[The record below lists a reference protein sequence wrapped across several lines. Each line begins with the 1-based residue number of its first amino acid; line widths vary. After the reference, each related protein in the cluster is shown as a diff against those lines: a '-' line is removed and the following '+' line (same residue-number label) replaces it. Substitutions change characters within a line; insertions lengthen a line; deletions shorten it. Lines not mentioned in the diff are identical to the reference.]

1 MIRCIGLYVSL
12 PFMFRRYG
20 KGMGTPSS
28 RFEGCGRRTHIQ
40 RVAVDK
46 SMPPLLT
53 VHKYVNYWD
62 LMLLEIPL
70 VFLTD

>member
-1 MIRCIGLYVSL
+1 M
-12 PFMFRRYG
+12 
-20 KGMGTPSS
+20 PSS

-70 VFLTD
+70 IFLTD

>member
-1 MIRCIGLYVSL
+1 MARN
-12 PFMFRRYG
+12 
-20 KGMGTPSS
+20 GTPSS
-28 RFEGCGRRTHIQ
+28 RFEGCGRRMHIQ

-70 VFLTD
+70 IFLTD

>member
-1 MIRCIGLYVSL
+1 
-12 PFMFRRYG
+12 MFRCRSCFDA
-20 KGMGTPSS
+20 MARNGTPSS

-70 VFLTD
+70 IFLTD